1 VPEAESLSAEGKELV
16 DGAEK
21 LNEEVELAMSD
32 LQFSKALEVIWNY
45 IGLVNKYV
53 EISKPWALA
62 KESSMKNK
70 LNEVLYNLV
79 ESIRMISLFILPI
92 MPNIAAEI
100 QKQLGLSS
108 DGKPINNKITWGG
121 TRPGIKVCKGQPV
134 FPRVEYSAAS

>member
-1 VPEAESLSAEGKELV
+1 
-16 DGAEK
+16 
-21 LNEEVELAMSD
+21 MSD
-32 LQFSKALEVIWNY
+32 LQFSKTLEVIWAY

-79 ESIRMISLFILPI
+79 ESIRIISLYILPV
-92 MPNIAAEI
+92 MPNISAEI

-108 DGKPINNKITWGG
+108 DDKPINNKITWGE

-134 FPRVEYSAAS
+134 FPRVKYSAAS